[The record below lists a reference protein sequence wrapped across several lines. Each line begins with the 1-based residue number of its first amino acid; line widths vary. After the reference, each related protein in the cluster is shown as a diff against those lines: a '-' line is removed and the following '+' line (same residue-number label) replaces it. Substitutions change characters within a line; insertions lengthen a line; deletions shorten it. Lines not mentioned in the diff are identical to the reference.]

1 MLYGLNS
8 SQSYA
13 AADIVCVM
21 QLFVGRVAMLG
32 FAAELIG
39 EELTGETP
47 FSSMSNISDVV
58 TAVLLML
65 LHCPAMHPT
74 CTWSQLRLT
83 AASYIGCGT
92 VFV

>member
-21 QLFVGRVAMLG
+21 QLFIGRVAMLG

-58 TAVLLML
+58 TAVLLMFRQCCCTVL
-65 LHCPAMHPT
+65 LCI
-74 CTWSQLRLT
+74 QLALGH
-83 AASYIGCGT
+83 SSG
-92 VFV
+92 